1 MTEISKGPPNAE
13 LRSGDL
19 RPGLQCKS
27 CGLGIVMGGDLDGL
41 PESFEAT
48 CLMCG
53 HRESYRRDE
62 IQTLT
67 VVLKH

>member
-1 MTEISKGPPNAE
+1 MTEIPKGPPNAE
-13 LRSGDL
+13 LRSGDQC
-19 RPGLQCKS
+19 PGLQCKG
-27 CGLGIVMGGDLDGL
+27 CGLGIVMDGDLDGL

-53 HRESYRRDE
+53 HRESYRKDE

-67 VVLKH
+67 EVLKH